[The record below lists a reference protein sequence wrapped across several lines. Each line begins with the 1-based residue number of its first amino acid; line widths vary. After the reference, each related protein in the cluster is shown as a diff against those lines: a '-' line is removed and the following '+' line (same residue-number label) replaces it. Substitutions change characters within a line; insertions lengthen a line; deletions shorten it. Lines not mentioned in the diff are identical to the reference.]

1 VLEFGCSDVSRPTF
15 RRFRRCGLFIA
26 PVIGIALCTSLA
38 IVPAARA
45 AEPAPAE
52 TSANA
57 IKYETKFAVPDNL
70 KKLLVAASELESL
83 KAKPPLSLIGLR
95 RRAETDAER
104 LTEVLHSEGYYA
116 GKIGVRI
123 VPDSKPAAV
132 TVTAEPGPRYKL
144 ADFTIVWTGCGDHCP
159 DMPGAK
165 SLGAVM
171 GDPAIARTVVAA
183 EQKLLQRLH
192 DSGRPFA
199 KVADRHAVVDHAQR
213 TLSVTET
220 IAPGPVAHY
229 GPLVFRGRTRV
240 KERYIRRLVPWKEGD
255 LYSESQVEDF
265 QRTLVGT
272 GLFRTAVVEPAAEQ
286 PNPDGKLPIR
296 ITLRPA
302 KQRTVGAGL
311 DYSTAEGPGGRLFW
325 EHRNLF
331 GNAENLRITLTGNK
345 LVRSLE
351 FALAKPQFR
360 RRDQTLKGDLLIQDA
375 NTDAYKERGIESRVG
390 LERPLWPSLR
400 GPLGPQW
407 KGSLGVSLTAARIED
422 KVNNFDQGE
431 RMVYLVGL
439 PAQLNQDS
447 SDNLLDPTKGTRLA
461 LSVTPEGGTI
471 DGQRVGFVKNE
482 AIGSG
487 YYTLGKLPA
496 FTMALRARVGSIV
509 GAKNS
514 SLPANRRFYAGGGGS
529 VRGYKY
535 QKVGPLDSDND
546 PLGGRSVVELSTELR
561 IRITK
566 TLGIVPFIDGGQ
578 VYESAYPKFSD
589 NLLWAGGLGFR
600 YYSPV
605 GPIRVDFATPINGR
619 SNDDRF
625 QFYISLGQAF

>member
-1 VLEFGCSDVSRPTF
+1 M
-15 RRFRRCGLFIA
+15 
-26 PVIGIALCTSLA
+26 A
-38 IVPAARA
+38 IVPAVRA
-45 AEPAPAE
+45 AQPAPAK
-52 TSANA
+52 TDANA
-57 IKYETKFAVPDNL
+57 AGIKYETKFAVPDDL
-70 KKLLVAASELESL
+70 KKVLVASSELESL

-116 GKIGVRI
+116 GKVGIRI
-123 VPDSKPAAV
+123 APDSKPVAV
-132 TVTAEPGPRYKL
+132 TVTAAPGPRYKL
-144 ADFTIVWTGCGDHCP
+144 ADFTIAWAGCGDHCP
-159 DMPGAK
+159 DMPSAK
-165 SLGAVM
+165 SLGAVK
-171 GDPAIARTVVAA
+171 GDPGAARTVVGA

-199 KVADRHAVVDHAQR
+199 KVANRHAVVDHTQR

-220 IAPGPVAHY
+220 ITPGPIVHY

-240 KERYIRRLVPWKEGD
+240 KERYIRRLVPWKQGD
-255 LYSESQVEDF
+255 LYKESQVEDF

-272 GLFRTAVVEPAAEQ
+272 GLFRTAVVEPAGEQ
-286 PNPDGKLPIR
+286 PNPDGTLPIR
-296 ITLRPA
+296 ITLSPA

-331 GNAENLRITLTGNK
+331 GNAEDFKITLTGNK
-345 LVRSLE
+345 LIRSLE
-351 FALAKPQFR
+351 FALSKPQFL
-360 RRDQTLKGDLLIQDA
+360 RRDQTLKSDLLIQDA
-375 NTDAYKERGIESRVG
+375 DTDAYKERGIEGQVG

-400 GPLGPQW
+400 GPLGPEW

-422 KVNNFDQGE
+422 KVHQFYQGE

-439 PAQLNQDS
+439 PARLNQDS

-471 DGQRVGFVKNE
+471 DGQGVGFVKNE

-566 TLGIVPFIDGGQ
+566 TFGIVPFIDGGQ
-578 VYESAYPKFSD
+578 VYESTYPKFSD

-619 SNDDRF
+619 PNDDRF

>member
-1 VLEFGCSDVSRPTF
+1 M
-15 RRFRRCGLFIA
+15 A
-26 PVIGIALCTSLA
+26 PFVWAALCAGLA
-38 IVPAARA
+38 IVPASRA
-45 AEPAPAE
+45 AEPAA
-52 TSANA
+52 TKTDTGANA
-57 IKYETKFAVPDNL
+57 PGIKYETKFAVPDDL
-70 KKLLVAASELESL
+70 KKLLVASSELESL
-83 KAKPPLSLIGLR
+83 KAKPPLSLIGVR

-104 LTEVLHSEGYYA
+104 LTDVLHSEGYYA
-116 GKIGVRI
+116 GKVGIRI
-123 VPDSKPAAV
+123 APDSKPVAV
-132 TVTAEPGPRYKL
+132 TVTAAPGPRYKL
-144 ADFTIVWTGCGDHCP
+144 ADFTIVWAGCGDHCP
-159 DMPGAK
+159 DTPSAT
-165 SLGAVM
+165 SLGATK
-171 GDPAIARTVVAA
+171 GSPAAARTVIAA
-183 EQKLLQRLH
+183 EQKLLQQLH
-192 DSGRPFA
+192 DSGQPFA
-199 KVADRHAVVDHAQR
+199 KVADRRAVVDHAQR

-220 IAPGPVAHY
+220 VAPGPVVHY
-229 GPLVFRGRTRV
+229 GPLVFRGKTRV

-255 LYSESQVEDF
+255 LYKESQVEDF

-272 GLFRTAVVEPAAEQ
+272 GLFTTAVVEPAAER
-286 PNPDGKLPIR
+286 PNPDGTLPIR
-296 ITLRPA
+296 ITLSPA

-331 GNAENLRITLTGNK
+331 GNAEDLKITLTGNK

-351 FALAKPQFR
+351 FALSKPQFQ
-360 RRDQTLKGDLLIQDA
+360 RRDQTLKSDLLIQDA
-375 NTDAYKERGIESRVG
+375 DTDAYKERGIEGQVG
-390 LERPLWPSLR
+390 LERPLWPSRR
-400 GPLGPQW
+400 GPAGPEW
-407 KGSLGVSLTAARIED
+407 KASLGVSLTAARIED

-439 PAQLNQDS
+439 PARLNQDS

-471 DGQRVGFVKNE
+471 DGQGVGFIKNE

-496 FTMALRARVGSIV
+496 FTMALRARVGSII

-566 TLGIVPFIDGGQ
+566 TIGIVPFIDGGQ
-578 VYESAYPKFSD
+578 VYESTYPKFSD

-605 GPIRVDFATPINGR
+605 GPIRLDFATPINGR
-619 SNDDRF
+619 PNDDRF
-625 QFYISLGQAF
+625 QFYISIGQAF